1 MKICVAS
8 AKGGVGK
15 TTSSVYLAA
24 ILARRFGSVI
34 LVDADPQASAAEWL
48 EVAPIP
54 GVEVREA
61 PSERLVARSTERAGW
76 CPVVIDTPP
85 GHERLI
91 RAAMSDVDR
100 VLIPA
105 RAGGVEIS
113 RVQVTWSMVPA
124 GVATGLV
131 LCAAETRTI
140 DFRSQ
145 AEAWGKAGLPVWGA
159 IPKRVAI
166 ARGPDGPL
174 VVEGITAYEQ
184 VLDATKPGAGVEV
197 A

>member
-24 ILARRFGSVI
+24 LLARRFGGAI

-48 EVAPIP
+48 EVSSIP

-61 PSERLVARSTERAGW
+61 PSERLVARASERAGW
-76 CPVVIDTPP
+76 RPVVVDTPP

-91 RAAMSDVDR
+91 RAAMDSADR
-100 VLIPA
+100 VVIPA

-113 RVQVTWSMVPA
+113 RVQVTWSMVPQ
-124 GVATGLV
+124 GIATGLV
-131 LCAAETRTI
+131 LCAAELHTV

-145 AEAWGKAGLPVWGA
+145 SDAWVEAGLPVWGA

-174 VVEGITAYEQ
+174 VAEGLAGYSA
-184 VLDATKPGAGVEV
+184 VLDATGVLKVV